1 MPPVAELPLIV
12 ELMTDSVPEFEI
24 PPPPTSVGPLPPVTE
39 LPLILALRTDSD
51 PALSIPPPSTALP
64 PVMVRPEITTLAPF
78 DTAKTPNAGVPGAPL
93 RATVS
98 TEGPGPEITI
108 SVDRSGKALV
118 RVIVPASERAKVMVS
133 WFGARSACS
142 IAARSV
148 PAPES
153 SKLVTRIVAGTTRS
167 SRVSITHIRAERRRT
182 PETRWPT
189 EAEPSSRCIAERNP
203 PSGWLSQNIRVQP
216 LV

>member
-1 MPPVAELPLIV
+1 MAELPLIVQSASDSVPVFSIPPPLALPPPPVAELPLI
-12 ELMTDSVPEFEI
+12 M
-24 PPPPTSVGPLPPVTE
+24 
-39 LPLILALRTDSD
+39 ALTTDSD
-51 PALSIPPPSTALP
+51 PAFSIPPPSTAIP
-64 PVMVRPEITTLAPF
+64 PVMVRPEIATFATL
-78 DTAKTPNAGVPGAPL
+78 DTVKIPNVGVPEALL

-133 WFGARSACS
+133 WCGARSACT

-167 SRVSITHIRAERRRT
+167 SRVSISHIRAERRRT
-182 PETRWPT
+182 LETRRPT
-189 EAEPSSRCIAERNP
+189 EAEPSDRCVAERNP
-203 PSGWLSQNIRVQP
+203 PSG
-216 LV
+216 